1 MNWRFW
7 FFGKAAG
14 TGNPTREHA
23 AAPKQ
28 PASHPTQIIATLSDE
43 DRAMFK
49 SQHEQVMTKL
59 NEEKPP
65 QMSPAESIAIR
76 KARMQEVT
84 KILLCF
90 AVACCLV
97 PYWMTTDTLTVEVIP
112 FAAFIGTASMSG
124 LAMIVSYL
132 LRDAECITILQQ
144 NPEDAQEAEFS
155 YKAIWRNLPCFIFVA
170 FGCLVVHMIAI
181 AFDITT
187 KPIIQS
193 TALTWLNGVIYLIMV
208 IYSICEVVH
217 IVQLFGKAYHANSK
231 FNSLVCPIVRV
242 IWGYAFLTLFLSS
255 TIS

>member
-1 MNWRFW
+1 MNWKFW

-14 TGNPTREHA
+14 AGRPARERT
-23 AAPKQ
+23 AAPAQ
-28 PASHPTQIIATLSDE
+28 PAAQPMHIITTLSDE

-49 SQHEQVMTKL
+49 SQHEQVMNKL

-65 QMSPAESIAIR
+65 QMSPAEIIAIR

-97 PYWMTTDTLTVEVIP
+97 PYWMTTGMLTVEIIP
-112 FAAFIGTASMSG
+112 FAAFIGTASISG
-124 LAMIVSYL
+124 LTMIASYL
-132 LRDAECITILQQ
+132 LRDAECITVLQQ
-144 NPEDAQEAEFS
+144 NQEDAQETEFS

-170 FGCLVVHMIAI
+170 FICLAVHMVAI
-181 AFDITT
+181 TFGATESITESG
-187 KPIIQS
+187 K
-193 TALTWLNGVIYLIMV
+193 LTWLNVVIYMIMV
-208 IYSICEVVH
+208 IYSIFEV
-217 IVQLFGKAYHANSK
+217 IYIIQLVRKTYHADSK
-231 FNSLVCPIVRV
+231 FNAIISPIVRV